1 MLINKKKCMIKI
13 EGLKCCVVLIISWV
27 SQGAFP
33 LMEVKS
39 CGVALKQSPCFV
51 NFNIRGHKL
60 VKGYM

>member
-1 MLINKKKCMIKI
+1 MIKI
-13 EGLKCCVVLIISWV
+13 EGLKCYVVLIISWV

-33 LMEVKS
+33 LMKVKS

-51 NFNIRGHKL
+51 NFNIRGHEL